1 MKTLAAFGR
10 VLRDLV
16 LLTIVAPVREGRP
29 RTAGWP
35 AGLRALLVLSLAV
48 YAALTLAVVFAA
60 PLRAVDRLIVLSR
73 GGLVPETGAML
84 LIGASVFALALL
96 LTAALHLS
104 WWAKLLAWL
113 LVTSVVLYFSLGAS
127 VDPLSLLWSA
137 GGLLVLLVMIVVRW
151 RRRYAWWEF
160 VAVAAALAAALFGPT
175 LTSETQRGVN
185 VDFRGIALEGT
196 LQAMTSLA
204 MPALFVAGAALA
216 QIAVSAS
223 FAGVSSSVRELPRP
237 VIVGLAWLV
246 PLAAVVT
253 VVFALGDAEN
263 SPLGWVGAV
272 GVLLVIGALAT
283 AATAAAGRPPAWS
296 DLDEDSTALNYLVAL
311 CSVALAL
318 VGLAT
323 IPLQAVVP
331 LLHVEALQ
339 SLLDGYNFVARQ
351 DATTSILRMLVGGV
365 GFVLALP
372 LARRGRPW
380 PAMFLAA
387 VFALAGLALVRL
399 LSRTGIGAPV
409 AQVAGVLTVALLVIG
424 GWLLA
429 TSRLSREGAVALAC
443 GLVLC
448 LVYPHRAILDDPV
461 SAALGSTGMGAVLFG
476 LIWRLLTE
484 GEITRG
490 DSPRWPMPARVMLY
504 CASALLAVTS
514 TAYVALTRQSGG
526 DTDIS
531 IFTDAGDSL
540 LGTPL
545 FITAVLGCIGI
556 AVARQAGQPR

>member
-29 RTAGWP
+29 GTAGWP

-296 DLDEDSTALNYLVAL
+296 DLDEDSTTLNYLVAL

-323 IPLQAVVP
+323 IPLQAVGP
-331 LLHVEALQ
+331 LLHVAPLQ
-339 SLLDGYNFVARQ
+339 PVLDGYNFVARQ

-424 GWLLA
+424 GCLLA

-461 SAALGSTGMGAVLFG
+461 SAALGFTGMGAVLFG